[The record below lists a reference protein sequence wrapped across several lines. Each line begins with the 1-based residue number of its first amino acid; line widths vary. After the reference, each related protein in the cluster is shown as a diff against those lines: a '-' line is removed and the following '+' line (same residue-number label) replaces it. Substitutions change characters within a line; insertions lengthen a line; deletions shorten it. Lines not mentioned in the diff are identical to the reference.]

1 MAEFI
6 VTSRPRP
13 GVLLIGLNRPRQ
25 MNALS
30 GALLVEV
37 ASELAAAEDDEEV
50 RCVVLTGNENVFSAG
65 ADIKEMLARGLE
77 AIDNPERQS
86 AWNTI
91 ESFRKPLIA
100 AVTGL
105 AFGGGH
111 ELVML
116 ADIVIAADNARFAQ
130 PEINIGILP
139 GDGATQRLTR
149 VVGKSMAMRLVLT
162 GEAIDAATAQDLGLV
177 AEVVPPAETLERAL
191 ELAATIAT
199 KPPIAARL
207 AKQAVLS
214 AYETTLSAG
223 LAVEREAIR
232 LAFETADR
240 EEGMRA
246 FAEKRAPKFTGR

>member
-1 MAEFI
+1 MAAFI
-6 VTSRPRP
+6 ATSRPRP
-13 GVLLIGLNRPRQ
+13 GVLLIGLDRPRQ

-30 GALLVEV
+30 EALLI
-37 ASELAAAEDDEEV
+37 ELAAALSAAEVDEEV
-50 RCVVLTGNENVFSAG
+50 RCVVLTGNEKTFSAG

-77 AIDNPERQS
+77 AIDNRERQG
-86 AWNTI
+86 AWRVI
-91 ESFRKPLIA
+91 ESFQKPLIA
-100 AVTGL
+100 AVAGI

-130 PEINIGILP
+130 PEIGIGILP

-149 VVGKSMAMRLVLT
+149 VVGKSMAMKLVLT
-162 GEAIDAATAQDLGLV
+162 GEAIDAATAHKLGLV
-177 AEVVPPAETLERAL
+177 AEVVPLAETLERTL

-199 KPPIAARL
+199 KPPVAARL

-223 LAVEREAIR
+223 LVAERQAIR
-232 LAFETADR
+232 LAFTTADR

>member
-1 MAEFI
+1 MAELI
-6 VTSRPRP
+6 ATARPRP
-13 GVLLIGLNRPRQ
+13 GVLLISLNRPRQ

-30 GALLVEV
+30 GDLLIEL
-37 ASELAAAEDDEEV
+37 ASALAAAEDDEEV
-50 RCVVLTGNENVFSAG
+50 RCAVITGNEKVFSAG
-65 ADIKEMLARGLE
+65 ADIKEMLACGLE
-77 AIDNPERQS
+77 AIDNCDRQS

-91 ESFRKPLIA
+91 ENFRKPLIA
-100 AVTGL
+100 AVTGI

-139 GDGATQRLTR
+139 GDGATQRLPR

-177 AEVVPPAETLERAL
+177 AEVVPLAETLERAL
-191 ELAATIAT
+191 DLAAAIAT
-199 KPPIAARL
+199 KPPVAARL

-232 LAFETADR
+232 LAFKTADR

-246 FAEKRAPKFTGR
+246 FAEKRAPKFSGR

>member
-6 VTSRPRP
+6 ITSSPRP
-13 GVLLIGLNRPRQ
+13 GVLLINLHRPRQ
-25 MNALS
+25 LNALS
-30 GALLVEV
+30 GALL
-37 ASELAAAEDDEEV
+37 SELAAALTEAEGNEDV
-50 RCVVLTGNENVFSAG
+50 RCVVLIGSQKAFSAG
-65 ADIKEMLARGLE
+65 ADIKEMLAHGMA
-77 AIDNPERQS
+77 AIDNRARQS
-86 AWNTI
+86 AWHAI

-100 AVTGL
+100 AVTGI

-149 VVGKSMAMRLVLT
+149 QIGKSMAMKLVLT
-162 GEAIDAATAQDLGLV
+162 GEAITAATARELGLV
-177 AEVVPPAETLERAL
+177 AEVVPLAETLERAL

-199 KPPIAARL
+199 KPPVAARL
-207 AKQAVLS
+207 AKQAVLG

-223 LAVEREAIR
+223 LAAERQAIR
-232 LAFETADR
+232 LAFATADR

-246 FAEKRAPKFTGR
+246 FAEKRPPKFTGR